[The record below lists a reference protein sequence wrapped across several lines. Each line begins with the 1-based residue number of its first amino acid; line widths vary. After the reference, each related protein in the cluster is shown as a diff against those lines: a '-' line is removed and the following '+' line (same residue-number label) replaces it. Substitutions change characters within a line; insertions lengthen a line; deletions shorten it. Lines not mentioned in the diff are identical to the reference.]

1 MRAMVVRKYGAP
13 EVFEAREV
21 PDPQPKAG
29 EALIRVKAIGAWTQ
43 HRGKTFAGRLSEIA
57 SVIERLFLAG
67 SIAFS

>member
-29 EALIRVKAIGAWTQ
+29 EVLVETALGVDGVRVPVPGQFVA
-43 HRGKTFAGRLSEIA
+43 
-57 SVIERLFLAG
+57 
-67 SIAFS
+67 